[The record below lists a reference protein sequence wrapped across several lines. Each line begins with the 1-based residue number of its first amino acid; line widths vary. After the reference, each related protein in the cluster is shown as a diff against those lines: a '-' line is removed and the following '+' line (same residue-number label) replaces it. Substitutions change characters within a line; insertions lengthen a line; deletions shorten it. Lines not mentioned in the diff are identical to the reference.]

1 MATLTI
7 EGRKVKVSDEIL
19 KLTPEEQADEVDEIA
34 ERLGI
39 SPRDAAAS
47 PATGAEAP
55 DNSMGGLTRAGTRGA
70 IRGAIK
76 FGAAPA
82 DAREALAG
90 GAQWL
95 SDKLGLSP
103 DAAHVVANAVRAGF
117 LAVPGGTGLPSEQV
131 LGHVNDMTRP
141 APTLSDLVTGQQP
154 QAFLEEQPQTTAERY
169 AETTGEFV
177 GGSLFGPGSLGVK
190 LASGATGGLASEA
203 AGQATEGTPLEGPAR
218 FLAGFTGV
226 GAPHLV
232 PGLRNA
238 GAPARQLG
246 ARGAAVKKLNQAM
259 EADAITPQQ
268 ITQLGPEGMLLD
280 AGPNLRR
287 QGRGIFATPGEG
299 SKIIDQALEQRA
311 QGTTPRALQAAD
323 DAMGPRVNAVE
334 HRERL
339 TQARTGQGRPAYNAA
354 FKNAKMVDTSPVIS
368 AIDEIVQPNVAGMG
382 PESMSA
388 LGKKLVGIKNRL
400 TMNRGQ
406 VTEAKALQ
414 HIYQEIGDDIGEA
427 IRKGRKGEAATLIDI
442 KKKLE
447 GSIDEATAGGFS
459 KANQQWATDSEIL
472 DAFGFGEDLARNS
485 LTPDEVAA
493 RLKNMKP
500 AARAQVLPGLRGWIY
515 EVVGTARNDAAAARA
530 LLQRG
535 WTREKLGMVLGQG
548 RANELAQRIGLERT
562 YAETDQFVRRGSNT
576 APGVAGMADVA
587 DEPMFGAGNRE
598 AFAYGGFKGVA
609 RKKVMDWIEGA
620 TNRIARHRGNVTR
633 SDLAKML
640 TATGVERDH
649 IVNVLRSPEALQAF
663 QSGAGIPS
671 HVAVN
676 LLRTYAGVS
685 PNNQLQGPDR

>member
-7 EGRKVKVSDEIL
+7 EGRKVKVSDDFL

-34 ERLGI
+34 DRIGI
-39 SPRDAAAS
+39 TPPDASAAS
-47 PATGAEAP
+47 AEP
-55 DNSMGGLTRAGTRGA
+55 KENTVEGLSKAGTRGVVK
-70 IRGAIK
+70 GAIK

-103 DAAHVVANAVRAGF
+103 DAAQVVANAVRAGF
-117 LAVPGGTGLPSEQV
+117 LVVPGGTGLPSEEI
-131 LGHVNDMTRP
+131 LGHVNDLTRP
-141 APTLSDLVTGQQP
+141 APTVSDLVTGQRP
-154 QAFLEEQPQTTAERY
+154 QAFLEHQPETTAERY

-177 GGSLFGPGSLGVK
+177 GGSVLGPGNMGVK
-190 LASGATGGLASEA
+190 LLSGVTGGLASEA
-203 AGQATEGTPLEGPAR
+203 AGQATEGTPLEEPAR

-226 GAPHLV
+226 GAPHLI

-238 GAPARQLG
+238 AAPARQLG
-246 ARGAAVKKLNQAM
+246 AKGTVVKKLNRAM
-259 EADAITPQQ
+259 EADAVTPER

-287 QGRGIFATPGEG
+287 QGRGVFATPGEG
-299 SKIIDQALEQRA
+299 SQIIDQALERRT

-334 HRERL
+334 HRQRL
-339 TQARTGQGRPAYNAA
+339 EQARTGNGRPLYGAA
-354 FKNAKMVDTSPVIS
+354 FKDAQSVNTNPVIE
-368 AIDEIVQPNVAGMG
+368 AIDEVVQPNVAGMG
-382 PESMSA
+382 PEGMSA
-388 LGKKLVGIKNRL
+388 LGVKLTRYRHRL
-400 TMNRGQ
+400 TMMGKSQ
-406 VTEAKALQ
+406 VTDAKVLQ
-414 HIYQEIGDDIGEA
+414 GIYRDIGDDIGEA
-427 IRKGRKGEAATLIDI
+427 IRSGRKGEAAALIEV

-447 GSIDEATAGGFS
+447 GSIDEATQGGFS
-459 KANQQWATDSEIL
+459 RANQQWATDSEVL

-493 RLKNMKP
+493 RLRAMKP
-500 AARAQVLPGLRGWIY
+500 QARPQVLLGLRGWVY
-515 EVVGTARNDAAAARA
+515 ETVGTARNDAAAARA

-535 WTREKLGMVLGQG
+535 WTREKLGMVLGKDK
-548 RANELAQRIGLERT
+548 ADELAHRIGLERV

-576 APGVAGMADVA
+576 TPGAAGVADVA
-587 DEPMFGAGNRE
+587 DEPMFGAGNRD

-620 TNRIARHRGNVTR
+620 SNRLARHRGNVNR
-633 SDLAKML
+633 ADLAKML
-640 TATGVERDH
+640 TATGIERDH

-663 QSGAGIPS
+663 KGGASVPS

-676 LLRTYAGVS
+676 LLRTYSGVS

>member
-7 EGRKVKVSDEIL
+7 EGRKVKVSDDFL

-34 ERLGI
+34 DAIGI
-39 SPRDAAAS
+39 TPPDAASAEPRDNTAEGLSKA
-47 PATGAEAP
+47 GA
-55 DNSMGGLTRAGTRGA
+55 RGV
-70 IRGAIK
+70 IKGAIK

-103 DAAHVVANAVRAGF
+103 DAAQVVANAVRAGF
-117 LAVPGGTGLPSEQV
+117 LAVPGGTGLPSEEV
-131 LGHVNDMTRP
+131 LGHVNDATRP
-141 APTLSDLVTGQQP
+141 APTASDLVTGQRP
-154 QAFLEEQPQTTAERY
+154 QAFLEQQPETTAERY
-169 AETTGEFV
+169 LETGGEFV
-177 GGSLFGPGSLGVK
+177 GGSVLGPGSMGVK
-190 LASGATGGLASEA
+190 LLSGVTGGLASEA
-203 AGQATEGTPLEGPAR
+203 AGQATEGTALEPYAR
-218 FLAGFTGV
+218 FGAGVFGAAGPSVVSGIRKAGV
-226 GAPHLV
+226 P
-232 PGLRNA
+232 A
-238 GAPARQLG
+238 GQLG
-246 ARGAAVKKLNQAM
+246 AKGTAVKKLNQAM
-259 EADAITPQQ
+259 EADAVTPER

-287 QGRGIFATPGEG
+287 QGRGVFATPGEG
-299 SKIIDQALEQRA
+299 SQIIDQALERRA

-339 TQARTGQGRPAYNAA
+339 MQARADQGRPAYNAA

-382 PESMSA
+382 PESMSV

-427 IRKGRKGEAATLIDI
+427 IRKGRKGEATTLIDI

-447 GSIDEATAGGFS
+447 GSIDQATAGGFS

-485 LTPDEVAA
+485 LTPDEVSA
-493 RLKNMKP
+493 RLKTMKP
-500 AARAQVLPGLRGWIY
+500 AARAQVLPGLRGWVY

-535 WTREKLGMVLGQG
+535 WTREKLGMVLGQD
-548 RANELAQRIGLERT
+548 RANELALRIGLERT

-587 DEPMFGAGNRE
+587 DQPMFGAGNRE

-620 TNRIARHRGNVTR
+620 ANRLARHRGNVNR
-633 SDLAKML
+633 ADLAKML

-663 QSGAGIPS
+663 KGGSAIPS
-671 HVAVN
+671 EAAVA
-676 LLRTYAGVS
+676 LLRGYFGTAPV
-685 PNNQLQGPDR
+685 NQLQVANSQ